1 MQRKRPCFHIW
12 SCQVMIGQI
21 NKANRKQSASSP
33 RRSYDVEFLQN
44 TLNRKT
50 DVKNLRKFMPNFAN
64 FGMVTRCL

>member
-33 RRSYDVEFLQN
+33 RRSYDVEFGAKYTEQ
-44 TLNRKT
+44 K
-50 DVKNLRKFMPNFAN
+50 D
-64 FGMVTRCL
+64 RCSKLEEIYA

>member
-33 RRSYDVEFLQN
+33 RRSYDVEFGAN

-50 DVKNLRKFMPNFAN
+50 DVKNL
-64 FGMVTRCL
+64 CLILPTSAWLQDVYENA